1 MRNETINK
9 ETSSPINDEYID
21 LKQIYNALFRR
32 RKLITRITSIGL
44 LFSIIFSISRKHIW
58 EGQFQIVLSENNNST
73 YNKLL
78 IENPYIAQLIGS
90 PETFNKLATEVEIL
104 KSPSILMPIF
114 QFVKQER
121 YGSALNK
128 NKIRFNNWRKKSLK
142 INLQKNTSVLN
153 LSYRDSKKDLILPV
167 LNKISKA
174 YQLYSGK
181 DRTRGIEK
189 TIGYIN
195 SQISIYKDKSKESM
209 KLAQKFAIRQDLPIQ
224 DLGED
229 SKLNIETSRFRAVN
243 EIRLVEEQLKAIK
256 SKEKNN
262 ELILILAKE
271 IYKNEDSEFLKNIE
285 KIEEE
290 IILLKGSR
298 TNKDP
303 DLINALK
310 KKKIY
315 LEGLNKKVYEYLNAK
330 KISLNSLFDS
340 SFRTDDILIKYGELV
355 RTASRDQKTLE
366 NLENERRILSL
377 EQARRQDPWELI
389 TKPTLIDYPVA
400 PHKKVLA
407 AQGFLMSLIIA
418 CLLSLYLEKKKDL
431 FYDPSEIKNIMR
443 IPLLVDLSIS
453 SNEKNWEELVQIFVE
468 NILRKKGSG
477 KVALIPIGQI
487 NIDLIEKF
495 IKEISKYLSDQE
507 LFIANNLSEAKNSK
521 TKLLIASL
529 GITKNSELIEIQKK
543 LSIYGVKDVYSII
556 L

>member
-1 MRNETINK
+1 
-9 ETSSPINDEYID
+9 
-21 LKQIYNALFRR
+21 
-32 RKLITRITSIGL
+32 
-44 LFSIIFSISRKHIW
+44 
-58 EGQFQIVLSENNNST
+58 
-73 YNKLL
+73 
-78 IENPYIAQLIGS
+78 
-90 PETFNKLATEVEIL
+90 
-104 KSPSILMPIF
+104 
-114 QFVKQER
+114 
-121 YGSALNK
+121 
-128 NKIRFNNWRKKSLK
+128 
-142 INLQKNTSVLN
+142 
-153 LSYRDSKKDLILPV
+153 
-167 LNKISKA
+167 
-174 YQLYSGK
+174 
-181 DRTRGIEK
+181 
-189 TIGYIN
+189 
-195 SQISIYKDKSKESM
+195 SKESM

-453 SNEKNWEELVQIFVE
+453 SNEKNWEELV
-468 NILRKKGSG
+468 
-477 KVALIPIGQI
+477 
-487 NIDLIEKF
+487 
-495 IKEISKYLSDQE
+495 
-507 LFIANNLSEAKNSK
+507 
-521 TKLLIASL
+521 
-529 GITKNSELIEIQKK
+529 
-543 LSIYGVKDVYSII
+543 
-556 L
+556 